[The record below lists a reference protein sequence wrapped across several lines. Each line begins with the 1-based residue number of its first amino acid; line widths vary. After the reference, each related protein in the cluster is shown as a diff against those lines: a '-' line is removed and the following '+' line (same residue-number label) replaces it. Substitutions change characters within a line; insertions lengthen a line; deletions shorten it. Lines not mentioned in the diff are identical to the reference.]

1 MGNWREA
8 MFMELDDLARL
19 KHVGASRRKLLNDHG
34 ITTVKQLYEIQEEKL
49 AGIKSI
55 GGHYAKLIKNSVTEY
70 YREKHETLP
79 AKKLSAK
86 ERKIEKINR
95 DLQKHCNRLN
105 NRLIRLNEDLKPL
118 GKGKYLELY
127 IDFKKL
133 SRKVNANLE
142 KIGRRQQ
149 NLPRKIK
156 KNIIGKTSDITLFLK
171 KAGKKPKK
179 KKYNK
184 INRKM
189 QAFSNKLQDLLS

>member
-1 MGNWREA
+1 
-8 MFMELDDLARL
+8 MELDDLARL

-34 ITTVKQLYEIQEEKL
+34 IATAKQLYEMPEEKL
-49 AGIKSI
+49 AEVKSI

-70 YREKHETLP
+70 HREKHETLP

-95 DLQKHCNRLN
+95 ELEKNCNRLN
-105 NRLIRLNEDLKPL
+105 NRINRLKEDLKPL

-127 IDFKKL
+127 IDFKKI
-133 SRKVNANLE
+133 SGKVNAHLE
-142 KIGRRQQ
+142 EVGIKQQ
-149 NLPRKIK
+149 SLPRKIK
-156 KNIIGKTSDITLFLK
+156 KNIIKETSDFTAFLK

-184 INRKM
+184 INRKI
-189 QAFSNKLQDLLS
+189 QAFSDKFQDWIS